1 MVPCQKF
8 RKNLFKFI
16 DGDLDILQK
25 KLVEQHLKECPGCN
39 GFLTQIRS
47 MRSRIR
53 NIPNIQTSENF
64 HILLRERI
72 RREMA
77 GKREFF
83 PHTTGF
89 SLRWIPAA
97 GLVIVLIVSGFW
109 MIDKKTT
116 VLNKTIIAEA
126 TESSSVF
133 GSQFKGQID
142 YVIEDYPAPSS
153 VSISRDDRKP
163 SSAAADTIYLPQ
175 QNNGVQAY
183 LTPVDF

>member
-39 GFLTQIRS
+39 GFINQIRS

-53 NIPNIQTSENF
+53 NLSNIRTSENF

-72 RREMA
+72 RREIA

-83 PHTTGF
+83 PHMTGF

-116 VLNKTIIAEA
+116 IFNKTIIAEA
-126 TESSSVF
+126 TESSFNS

-142 YVIEDYPAPSS
+142 YVIEDYPASSS
-153 VSISRDDRKP
+153 VSVSRDDKNL
-163 SSAAADTIYLPQ
+163 SSASVDTIYLPQ
-175 QNNGVQAY
+175 QNNGVQAF

>member
-1 MVPCQKF
+1 MVPCQRF
-8 RKNLFKFI
+8 RKNLFIFI
-16 DGDLDILQK
+16 DGELDILQK
-25 KLVEQHLKECPGCN
+25 KLVDQHLKECPHCM
-39 GFLTQIRS
+39 GFLNQIRS

-53 NIPNIQTSENF
+53 NLSSIQTSENF
-64 HILLRERI
+64 HVLLRERI

-83 PHTTGF
+83 PRTYGF
-89 SLRWIPAA
+89 SLRWIPAV
-97 GLVIVLIVSGFW
+97 GLVIVMVVSGFW

-126 TESSSVF
+126 TKSSSDS

-142 YVIEDYPAPSS
+142 YVIDDYPASSS
-153 VSISRDDRKP
+153 VAVSRDDKKLFP
-163 SSAAADTIYLPQ
+163 AAVDTIYLPQ
-175 QNNGVQAY
+175 QDDGVQAF